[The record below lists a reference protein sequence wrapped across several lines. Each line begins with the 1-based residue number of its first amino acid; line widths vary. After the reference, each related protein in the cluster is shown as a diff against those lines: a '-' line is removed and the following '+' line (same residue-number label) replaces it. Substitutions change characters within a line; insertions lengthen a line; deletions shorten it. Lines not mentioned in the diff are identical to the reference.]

1 MRFVLRSLELLAVGL
16 FTCVMTLHG
25 VSRLLARQVLDGVVE
40 VAFALALLALWRF
53 LYRWLQA
60 QEDAVARGIARALT
74 DAVVCAYRVE
84 RRHGQWG
91 LHNPPISA
99 AQKRSTF
106 LGLPEKLT
114 GTGRLQGD
122 SATKE

>member
-60 QEDAVARGIARALT
+60 QEDAVARGIARAVT

-84 RRHGQWG
+84 PRHGQWG
-91 LHNPPISA
+91 LHNLNTDLWMPLDEGDRLYIADPA
-99 AQKRSTF
+99 V
-106 LGLPEKLT
+106 LHDLLPE
-114 GTGRLQGD
+114 
-122 SATKE
+122 E